1 MFTGAT
7 ALARTM
13 EAAVLLAEV
22 NLKVGE
28 MTIAASAVIGVRM
41 GMIAALQHDPFN
53 ADHAELGR
61 MVPEKMRAFCEA
73 GAAIAEEYWSLQRD
87 AGNYML
93 HLGRTMMA
101 GRLPLPSDLVELAE
115 RTSIH
120 ATRLATSG
128 VGAAS
133 VALAPLHKKATS
145 NARRLA
151 RRNRRA

>member
-1 MFTGAT
+1 MFTTAT

-13 EAAVLLAEV
+13 EAALLLAEV

-28 MTIAASAVIGVRM
+28 MTVAAGAVIGVRM
-41 GMIAALQHDPFN
+41 GVIAAAHHDPFN
-53 ADHAELGR
+53 ADYVELGR
-61 MVPEKMRAFCEA
+61 MVPEKMRAFSEA
-73 GAAIAEEYWSLQRD
+73 GAAVVEEYWSLQGD
-87 AGNYML
+87 VGNYML

-101 GRLPLPSDLVELAE
+101 GRLPFPSDLVELAE

-128 VGAAS
+128 VGAAA